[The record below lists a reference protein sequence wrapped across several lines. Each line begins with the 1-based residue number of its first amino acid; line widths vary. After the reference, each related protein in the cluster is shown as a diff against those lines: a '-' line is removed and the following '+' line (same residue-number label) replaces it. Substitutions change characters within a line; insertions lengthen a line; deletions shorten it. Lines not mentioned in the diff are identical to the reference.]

1 MAAET
6 EKELQQ
12 LKKRA
17 SELADKSYMQNIF
30 TFTGFLSLAEQE
42 CLYRSMEEKHFR
54 QFALWGGSEGC
65 ERQMARFGSPEELGY
80 EEDFPIVLIKIS
92 PLMEKFADALTHR
105 DFLGAVMNLGIDR
118 STVGDIFIEGKQ
130 AWMYCTQRI
139 APYICENLQKVR
151 HTSVRCIQA
160 GEDQLPPVREAEE
173 ERLTVSG
180 LRVDAVLAR
189 VFGLSRNQSLELFRA
204 GKVYVDGRL
213 CGNNSHALREGERV
227 SARGYGRFQYLGS
240 GGETKKGKLS
250 ITVGIWR

>member
-105 DFLGAVMNLGIDR
+105 DFLGAVMNLEHGGGYFHRGEAGLDVLHTADR
-118 STVGDIFIEGKQ
+118 S
-130 AWMYCTQRI
+130 
-139 APYICENLQKVR
+139 L
-151 HTSVRCIQA
+151 
-160 GEDQLPPVREAEE
+160 
-173 ERLTVSG
+173 
-180 LRVDAVLAR
+180 
-189 VFGLSRNQSLELFRA
+189 
-204 GKVYVDGRL
+204 
-213 CGNNSHALREGERV
+213 
-227 SARGYGRFQYLGS
+227 YL
-240 GGETKKGKLS
+240 
-250 ITVGIWR
+250 